1 MFEIQPYINHTE
13 CIKLRITSLA
23 VSLIKPK
30 QNKRATPDLKIESF
44 IKQTIKHEYQTRI
57 IYKTP
62 NLICITAKLME
73 IKVSPDV
80 YFIEF
85 VNNFHKSN

>member
-13 CIKLRITSLA
+13 CIKFRITSLT
-23 VSLIKPK
+23 VSLI
-30 QNKRATPDLKIESF
+30 QSEQSKRATPDLKVESF

-62 NLICITAKLME
+62 NLIRIPL
-73 IKVSPDV
+73 
-80 YFIEF
+80 
-85 VNNFHKSN
+85 N

>member
-13 CIKLRITSLA
+13 CIKFCITSLT
-23 VSLIKPK
+23 VSLFQSK
-30 QNKRATPDLKIESF
+30 QSKRATPDLKIKSF
-44 IKQTIKHEYQTRI
+44 IKQTIKGEYQTHT
-57 IYKTP
+57 IYKMP
-62 NLICITAKLME
+62 NLIRITAKLME

-85 VNNFHKSN
+85 VTNFHKPN

>member
-13 CIKLRITSLA
+13 CIKFRITSLTA
-23 VSLIKPK
+23 SLIQSK
-30 QNKRATPDLKIESF
+30 QSKRTTPDLKVESF
-44 IKQTIKHEYQTRI
+44 IKQTIKDEYQTHT

>member
-13 CIKLRITSLA
+13 CIKFRITSLT
-23 VSLIKPK
+23 VSLIQSK
-30 QNKRATPDLKIESF
+30 QNKRATPGLKVESF
-44 IKQTIKHEYQTRI
+44 IKQTIKGEYQTYT
-57 IYKTP
+57 IYKMP
-62 NLICITAKLME
+62 NLIRITAKLME

-85 VNNFHKSN
+85 VTNFHKPN